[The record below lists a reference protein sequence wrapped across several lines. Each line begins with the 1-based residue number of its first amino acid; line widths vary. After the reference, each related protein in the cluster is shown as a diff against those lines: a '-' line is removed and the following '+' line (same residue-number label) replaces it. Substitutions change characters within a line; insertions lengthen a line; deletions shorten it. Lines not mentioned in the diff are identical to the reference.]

1 MAEGSPSDQSSP
13 WAQRGFVLAAA
24 FIALVVLAGVGLLIA
39 GTSGNDDPTDNDASQ
54 GGRATARTP
63 AKDPNASICGLP
75 AGSQQVPAAAPDAE
89 WELVG
94 TIAAP
99 TAPQTIGPGIEQG
112 KRRLCFAHSPTG
124 ALFAAVNFI
133 ALAGRSPNDTELMRE
148 LTVAS
153 AARDELL
160 RQGAEASD
168 PAFRMQVA
176 GFRLEYSSN
185 ETTVDLAFRT
195 SEGGTLIHVA
205 LPLRWQRGDWKALV
219 ATAQAPFVVEQLQN
233 LSAYVPWSGA

>member
-1 MAEGSPSDQSSP
+1 
-13 WAQRGFVLAAA
+13 
-24 FIALVVLAGVGLLIA
+24 
-39 GTSGNDDPTDNDASQ
+39 
-54 GGRATARTP
+54 
-63 AKDPNASICGLP
+63 
-75 AGSQQVPAAAPDAE
+75 
-89 WELVG
+89 
-94 TIAAP
+94 
-99 TAPQTIGPGIEQG
+99 
-112 KRRLCFAHSPTG
+112 
-124 ALFAAVNFI
+124 
-133 ALAGRSPNDTELMRE
+133 MRE